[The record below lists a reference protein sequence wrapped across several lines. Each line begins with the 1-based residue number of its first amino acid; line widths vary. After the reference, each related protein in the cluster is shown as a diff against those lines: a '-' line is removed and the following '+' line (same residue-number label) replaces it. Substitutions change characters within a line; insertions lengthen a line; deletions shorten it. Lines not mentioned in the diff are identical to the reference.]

1 MTDTTTADDLS
12 VLLEE
17 AGFEPDF
24 SIKAKAIFEAKL
36 AEKLDEQKEANEEL
50 IEAAV
55 VERTEALEDKLDS
68 YLSYISEEFMEENK
82 IAIEAGQKVMAAE
95 HILEG
100 IQELMVEQH
109 LTVPE
114 NSVEMVE
121 SLEDE
126 LEGVT
131 ARLDTRITENVD
143 LRQEVADLK
152 REIILD
158 TLSEGLSDQQ
168 TEKLET
174 LTEDFS
180 IGNEKAFIS
189 KVRVVRESF
198 VEGKAGSLTEDVLKG
213 KRKVVIKDHSND
225 FMSAIVATLKKTA

>member
-189 KVRVVRESF
+189 KVKVVRESF
-198 VEGKAGSLTEDVLKG
+198 VEGKAGSLTEDVLEG